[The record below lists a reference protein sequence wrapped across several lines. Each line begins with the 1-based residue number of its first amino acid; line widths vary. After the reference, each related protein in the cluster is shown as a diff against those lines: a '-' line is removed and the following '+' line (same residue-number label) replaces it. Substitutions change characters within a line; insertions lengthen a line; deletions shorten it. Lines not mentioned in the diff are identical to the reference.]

1 MNFVRKGFFMKQL
14 QLNNKVITLVLTA
27 HVSKQSVIDVQET
40 IDQIQPDCICIEL
53 DDKRLDSINHPK
65 DLSSM
70 KLIDVIKEKKVAMVV
85 VNYILANYQ
94 KKMAEHMDSGVGDEM
109 REGMKQAS
117 TLNVP
122 LHTIDRDIQ
131 TTFNRIWH
139 SLSFFEKT
147 NLIVS
152 FIAMMFDDQELN
164 EEELLKMK
172 QEDILN
178 EALKEISEQFP
189 TVARILVTE
198 RDQYMA
204 QKIKDAPG
212 SNVVAII
219 GAAHAN
225 GIIHHLQQ
233 PDIQTTEL
241 EVIPKSSLLSK
252 IIKYL
257 LPVLLLSLIFFTS
270 GINKVGSWLLIAA
283 GASALGAILM
293 LAHPITIL
301 VSFLTAPIS
310 TLSPVLSVGW
320 FAGLSEAH
328 FRAPTVGDFNSL
340 NDDARS
346 IKKALKNNI
355 LRTLLIMIVT
365 SLLSA
370 LVTIFFTVDA
380 IKNFFF

>member
-53 DDKRLDSINHPK
+53 DDKRLDSINNPK

-257 LPVLLLSLIFFTS
+257 LPILLFSLIFFTS

-340 NDDARS
+340 NEDARS

-365 SLLSA
+365 SLLSS

>member
-1 MNFVRKGFFMKQL
+1 MKQI
-14 QLNNKVITLVLTA
+14 QLNNKNITLVLTA
-27 HVSKQSVIDVQET
+27 HVSKQSVLDVQET
-40 IDQIQPDCICIEL
+40 IQRIQPDCICIEL
-53 DDKRLDSINHPK
+53 DDKRLESINNPK

-109 REGMKQAS
+109 REGIKQAS
-117 TLNVP
+117 SLNVFLQP
-122 LHTIDRDIQ
+122 IDRDIQ
-131 TTFNRIWH
+131 TTFSRIWH
-139 SLSFFEKT
+139 SLSFFEKA
-147 NLIVS
+147 NLVVS
-152 FIAMMFDDQELN
+152 FITMMFDDQELN
-164 EEELLKMK
+164 EEELLQMK

-178 EALKEISEQFP
+178 EALKDITNEFP

-204 QKIKDAPG
+204 QKIKEAPG
-212 SNVVAII
+212 NTVVAII

-225 GIIHHLQQ
+225 GILHHLQQ
-233 PDIQTTEL
+233 SDIALNDL
-241 EVIPKSSLLSK
+241 EVIPKSSILSK
-252 IIKYL
+252 TVKYL
-257 LPVLLLSLIFFTS
+257 LPILLLALIFFTS
-270 GINKVGSWLLIAA
+270 GIDKVGSWLFIAA
-283 GASALGAILM
+283 IAAAIGALLM
-293 LAHPITIL
+293 FAHPITVL

-310 TLSPVLSVGW
+310 TLSPILSVGW

-328 FRAPTVGDFNSL
+328 FRPPTVSDFNSL

-355 LRTLLIMIVT
+355 LRTLLIMLVT
-365 SLLSA
+365 SSLSA

>member
-1 MNFVRKGFFMKQL
+1 MNFVRKGHFMKQI
-14 QLNNKVITLVLTA
+14 QLNNKNITLVLTA
-27 HVSKQSVIDVQET
+27 HVSKQSVLDVQET
-40 IDQIQPDCICIEL
+40 IQRIQPDCICIEL
-53 DDKRLDSINHPK
+53 DDKRLESINNPK

-94 KKMAEHMDSGVGDEM
+94 KKMAEHMDSSVGDEM
-109 REGMKQAS
+109 REGIKQAS
-117 TLNVP
+117 SLNVFLQP
-122 LHTIDRDIQ
+122 IDRDIQ
-131 TTFNRIWH
+131 TTFSRIWH
-139 SLSFFEKT
+139 SLSFFEKA
-147 NLIVS
+147 NLVVS
-152 FIAMMFDDQELN
+152 FITMMFDDQELN
-164 EEELLKMK
+164 EEELLQMK

-178 EALKEISEQFP
+178 EALKDITNEFP

-204 QKIKDAPG
+204 QKIKEAPG
-212 SNVVAII
+212 NTVVAII

-225 GIIHHLQQ
+225 GILHHLQQ
-233 PDIQTTEL
+233 SDIALNDL
-241 EVIPKSSLLSK
+241 EVIPKSSILSK
-252 IIKYL
+252 TVKYL
-257 LPVLLLSLIFFTS
+257 LPILLLALIFFTS
-270 GINKVGSWLLIAA
+270 GIDKVGSWLFIAA
-283 GASALGAILM
+283 IAAAIGALLM
-293 LAHPITIL
+293 FAHPITVL

-310 TLSPVLSVGW
+310 TLSPILSVGW

-328 FRAPTVGDFNSL
+328 FRAPTVSDFNSL

-355 LRTLLIMIVT
+355 LRTLLIMLVT
-365 SLLSA
+365 SSLSA

>member
-1 MNFVRKGFFMKQL
+1 MNFVRKGLFMKQI
-14 QLNNKVITLVLTA
+14 QLNNKKITLVLTA
-27 HVSKQSVIDVQET
+27 HVSKQSVLDVQET
-40 IDQIQPDCICIEL
+40 IEHIQPDCICIEL
-53 DDKRLDSINHPK
+53 DDKRLESINNPK
-65 DLSSM
+65 DISSM

-85 VNYILANYQ
+85 VNYILSNYQ

-117 TLNVP
+117 SLKIP

-131 TTFNRIWH
+131 TTFSRIWH
-139 SLSFFEKT
+139 SLSFLEKA
-147 NLIVS
+147 NLLVS
-152 FIAMMFDDQELN
+152 FIAMMFEDQELN
-164 EEELLKMK
+164 EEDLLKMK

-178 EALKEISEQFP
+178 EALKEITDEFP

-204 QKIKDAPG
+204 QKIKEAPG

-225 GIIHHLQQ
+225 GIVSHLQQ
-233 PDIQTTEL
+233 PDINTKDL
-241 EVIPKSSLLSK
+241 EVIPKSSLVSK
-252 IIKYL
+252 ALKYL
-257 LPVLLLSLIFFTS
+257 LPVLLFSLIFFTS
-270 GINKVGSWLLIAA
+270 GIDKVGSWLLIAA
-283 GASALGAILM
+283 GASALGALLM
-293 LAHPITIL
+293 WAHPITIL
-301 VSFLTAPIS
+301 VSFLAAPIS
-310 TLSPVLSVGW
+310 TLSPILSVGW

-328 FRAPTVGDFNSL
+328 FRAPTVSDFNLL
-340 NDDARS
+340 NEDARS

-355 LRTLLIMIVT
+355 LRTLLIMLVT

>member
-65 DLSSM
+65 DLTSM